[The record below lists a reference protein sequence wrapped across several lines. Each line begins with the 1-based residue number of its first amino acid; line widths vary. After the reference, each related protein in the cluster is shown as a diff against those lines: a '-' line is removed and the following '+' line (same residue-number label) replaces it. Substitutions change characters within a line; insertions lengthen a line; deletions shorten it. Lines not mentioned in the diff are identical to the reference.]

1 MKEHDQQQATT
12 TFSDKDID
20 LLKRTILRGF
30 PPDDQAFFIRMCERQ
45 GIDPFRKPPLIYP
58 VGRKDKNH
66 PERPPVLVPVT
77 SIGYLTAQAIA
88 TGHYNGCQISWADK
102 DGQWLNEWLNE
113 REHPLAAR
121 AIVHH
126 KARDYPEVGIAR
138 WKSYAQPNSSFWI
151 KMDDLML
158 AKCAKALAIRG
169 AFPDLGM
176 YISEELGADIDE
188 GMMDQ
193 EKIADSQRR
202 DKELKASGVKFVE
215 SRGTQ
220 PTPAQALEPAFPED
234 EPPKA
239 APAFGK
245 RLVEEQKEAEAAAPA
260 PGQDDIDMS
269 PQVDD
274 HDASKQWWFGH
285 IIKGLP
291 NAKDYQGKTV
301 GELSEI
307 QIKKIAEKWIPAY
320 KEQHAKAT
328 PEQTADYKAFEAR
341 IEFDNHAKPW

>member
-1 MKEHDQQQATT
+1 MKEHEQQQATIAAT
-12 TFSDKDID
+12 TFSEKDID

-30 PPDDQAFFIRMCERQ
+30 SPDDQAFFIRMCERQ
-45 GIDPFRKPPLIYP
+45 GIDPFRKPPQIYP
-58 VGRKDKNH
+58 VRRANA
-66 PERPPVLVPVT
+66 LVPVT
-77 SIGYLTAQAIA
+77 SIGYLTAQAIL
-88 TGHYNGCQISWADK
+88 TGNYNGCQIAWADK

-113 REHPLAAR
+113 KEHPLAAR

-138 WKSYAQPNSSFWI
+138 WKSYAQNGSPFWA

-169 AFPDLGM
+169 AFPDTAGM

-193 EKIADSQRR
+193 EKIAESQRR

-234 EPPKA
+234 EPKA

-245 RLVEEQKEAEAAAPA
+245 RLAEEQKEAEAAAPA
-260 PGQDDIDMS
+260 PEQDDIDMS
-269 PQVDD
+269 PPVDD

-285 IIKGLP
+285 VIKGLP

-301 GELSEI
+301 GELSEM
-307 QIKKIAEKWIPAY
+307 QIRKIAEKWIPAY

-328 PEQTADYKAFEAR
+328 PEQTADFKAFEAR
-341 IEFDNHAKPW
+341 IEFDNRSKPW